1 MQTQS
6 CQSHRVAAAEC
17 KTAIVPS
24 AVTRDEHGAPCSQT
38 RQDAWAGEGLGE
50 DQCWQGCLLEVLRAG
65 HERRPT
71 SLVGHHSG
79 AVLEMGDGW

>member
-1 MQTQS
+1 MG
-6 CQSHRVAAAEC
+6 HHAHKPGRM
-17 KTAIVPS
+17 P
-24 AVTRDEHGAPCSQT
+24 
-38 RQDAWAGEGLGE
+38 GLEKVGGE
-50 DQCWQGCLLEVLRAG
+50 DQCWQGCLLEVLCAG